1 MIQGTLPEQNIT
13 PADRLTLPLPRLNQ
27 NLAMTLSRPGRV
39 TEDPLEVTYIGAQ
52 QRGVALTGLLSR
64 GIYQVRGR
72 RLSSSSDVAAEKP
85 VWEMPIAVNGTS
97 EESDLTTIAGSEFDR
112 ITAGADIRMVAAGK
126 AINLAG
132 AATGWQNSWWWLIVG
147 VVVLLAGDVP
157 VLIKP

>member
-1 MIQGTLPEQNIT
+1 MIQGTLPEQNIA
-13 PADRLTLPLPRLNQ
+13 PADRLTLPLPRMNQ

-72 RLSSSSDVAAEKP
+72 RLSSSSDASAEKP
-85 VWEMPIAVNGTS
+85 VWETPIAVNGAS

-112 ITAGADIRMVAAGK
+112 ITAGTDIRVVAAGESRK
-126 AINLAG
+126 LGG
-132 AATGWQNSWWWLIVG
+132 AAPGGQT
-147 VVVLLAGDVP
+147 
-157 VLIKP
+157 